1 MIFLT
6 WRARFTQGSFPH
18 EESYGY
24 LSGTYVRDKD
34 AVVASMLICELAA
47 WWKGR
52 GLDLYEAMQL
62 LYDRYGYWANE
73 LLSVTYEGPEGF
85 EKMKVIMKGL
95 RSSAP
100 CDVAGIPVQLCFDY
114 SDGAPMPIVNLGQSS
129 VSQELPP
136 SDVFELQLSG
146 GSRVIIRLSGTEPKT
161 KAYVFARGNTLEAA
175 NDLLVKLSGST
186 QLILKS

>member
-1 MIFLT
+1 M
-6 WRARFTQGSFPH
+6 
-18 EESYGY
+18 
-24 LSGTYVRDKD
+24 RDKD

-47 WWKGR
+47 WWKAH

-73 LLSVTYEGPEGF
+73 LLSVTYEGPEGS
-85 EKMKVIMKGL
+85 EKMKVIMEGL
-95 RSSAP
+95 RSSA
-100 CDVAGIPVQLCFDY
+100 QLCLDY

-136 SDVFELQLSG
+136 SDVFELRLSG
-146 GSRVIIRLSGTEPKT
+146 GSRVIIRPSGTEPKI
-161 KAYVFARGNTLEAA
+161 KAYVFVRGNTLEAA
-175 NDLLVKLSGST
+175 NDILVKLSGST